1 MTEFDEINSFS
12 ISTYSNKEED
22 TNFNSEENKI
32 NEKNYPIRCSDCSN
46 IAILKAD
53 FKKNIFY
60 TMCDNHHRNEYNSF
74 SSLIKESNK
83 NFDNILC
90 NECKNLNNGLNIFRC
105 NICHLFICSD
115 CKSIH
120 TEKYE
125 HQEFEELNKIDN
137 HCSIHHAKF
146 KYFNKDRKYHLCE
159 SCYNSL
165 GEHENIIEINQFLE
179 TEENINNEYKDAIDN
194 FTICESIQKAF
205 NNWLDELTA
214 KIQKYCDTL
223 HNYCLLQKTII
234 NFLKSDN
241 NNREIYSNNFNVIMN
256 YEAFIKNKHIV
267 ETYLQQIKDKLNN
280 LNSDNADFEK
290 KSDNFISI
298 LNDFSEINLSV
309 DSQRIKEDD
318 IKKTNIKKLPNFP
331 KIENMKKLKLP
342 LKSEA
347 KCFTSLNKEK
357 NIVLGLANGAIE
369 IYEFAK
375 QDSFKYRLTIRE
387 FSKEIKFINEIDENI
402 FAATDGK
409 TCIKIFKYIKG
420 DINDYNLI
428 QTIDLNDLNSENIYS
443 MISLPI
449 LSSNANRH
457 YFCAG
462 DNENILIWKSNKQP
476 KNIQIPYFNKN
487 KEDEDPDISLTDISF
502 HEIQKEEDVSN
513 DEPLLFTLVK
523 KIKLNTLSRSLIEI
537 NDKYIASAC
546 TKTNTIK
553 IFDITRDFE
562 LKTEFRN
569 IMASSGSDI
578 FSLIPKLNLLIVGC
592 TDGFCFISTQH
603 LKIVKNIHCRYS
615 VTSLECS
622 SSDSFV
628 CCCSDKNENKI
639 RQYKIDDLTFSIKK
653 SSEKKCH
660 NYEIWNLKS
669 INNKL
674 FFTNNDN
681 YVSFLR

>member
-1 MTEFDEINSFS
+1 MTEFDEQNSFS

-32 NEKNYPIRCSDCSN
+32 DEKNYPIRCSDCSN
-46 IAILKAD
+46 IATLKAD

-60 TMCDNHHRNEYNSF
+60 TMCDNHHINEYKSF
-74 SSLIKESNK
+74 SSFIKEANK

-90 NECKNLNNGLNIFRC
+90 NECKNSNDGLNIFRC
-105 NICHLFICSD
+105 NTCNLFLCID

-125 HQEFEELNKIDN
+125 HKEFEELNKIDN
-137 HCSIHHAKF
+137 HCPIHHEKF
-146 KYFNKDRKYHLCE
+146 KYFNKHRKYHLCE

-179 TEENINNEYKDAIDN
+179 TEENINKEYMKAMENI
-194 FTICESIQKAF
+194 TICQNIQKSF
-205 NNWLDELTA
+205 NNWLDMLSS
-214 KIQKYCDTL
+214 KIQNYCDTL

-241 NNREIYSNNFNVIMN
+241 NNKEIYSNNFNVIMN
-256 YEAFIKNKHIV
+256 YEAFSNNKDIV
-267 ETYLQQIKDKLNN
+267 DTYLQQIQDKLNN
-280 LNSDNADFEK
+280 LHSENVDFEK
-290 KSDNFISI
+290 MSENYINI
-298 LNDFSEINLSV
+298 LNDFSEITLSV
-309 DSQRIKEDD
+309 DCEKIKEDNM
-318 IKKTNIKKLPNFP
+318 KKTNIKKLPNFP
-331 KIENMKKLKLP
+331 KIEKMKKLKLP

-347 KCFTSLNKEK
+347 KCFSSLNKEK

-387 FSKEIKFINEIDENI
+387 FNKEIKFINEIDENI

-409 TCIKIFKYIKG
+409 TCIKIFEYKSENNK
-420 DINDYNLI
+420 NDYNLI
-428 QTIDLNDLNSENIYS
+428 QTIDLNSENIYS

-462 DNENILIWKSNKQP
+462 DEENILIWKSNRQP

-487 KEDEDPDISLTDISF
+487 EEDEELNISLTDISF
-502 HEIQKEEDVSN
+502 HEIQKEENVSN
-513 DEPLLFTLVK
+513 DEPLYFTLVK
-523 KIKLNTLSRSLIEI
+523 TIKLNTLSRSLIEI
-537 NDKYIASAC
+537 NDKYLAC
-546 TKTNTIK
+546 ACSKTNTIK
-553 IFDITRDFE
+553 IFDITKDFE

-569 IMASSGSDI
+569 IMASAGSDI
-578 FSLIPKLNLLIVGC
+578 FSLIPKLNILIVGC
-592 TDGFCFISTQH
+592 VDGFCFISTQN
-603 LKIVKNIHCRYS
+603 LKIVKNIRCTYS

-622 SSDSFV
+622 SNNSFV

-639 RQYKIDDLTFSIKK
+639 RQYIIDDFTFSIKK

-660 NYEIWNLKS
+660 SYEIWNLKS
-669 INNKL
+669 INDKL

>member
-1 MTEFDEINSFS
+1 MTEFDEQNSFS
-12 ISTYSNKEED
+12 ISTCSNKEEA

-74 SSLIKESNK
+74 SSFIKEANK
-83 NFDNILC
+83 NFENILC
-90 NECKNLNNGLNIFRC
+90 NECKNSNNGLNIFRC
-105 NICHLFICSD
+105 NTCHLFICND

-120 TEKYE
+120 TEKFE
-125 HQEFEELNKIDN
+125 HKDFEELNKIDN
-137 HCSIHHAKF
+137 HCPIHHEKY
-146 KYFNKDRKYHLCE
+146 KYFNQDRKYHLCE
-159 SCYNSL
+159 TCFNSL
-165 GEHENIIEINQFLE
+165 GERENIIEIGQFLE
-179 TEENINNEYKDAIDN
+179 SEANINSEYKKAIEN
-194 FTICESIQKAF
+194 VTICQNIQKAF
-205 NNWLDELTA
+205 NNWLDELSA
-214 KIQKYCDTL
+214 KIQNYCDTL

-241 NNREIYSNNFNVIMN
+241 NNKEIYSNNFNVIMN
-256 YEAFIKNKHIV
+256 YEAFSKNKDIID
-267 ETYLQQIKDKLNN
+267 TYLQQIKNKLNN
-280 LNSDNADFEK
+280 VHSENIDFEIM
-290 KSDNFISI
+290 SNNYIDI

-309 DSQRIKEDD
+309 DCEQIKEDSMN
-318 IKKTNIKKLPNFP
+318 KRIKKLPNFP
-331 KIENMKKLKLP
+331 KIEKMKKLKLP

-347 KCFTSLNKEK
+347 KCFSSLNKEK

-375 QDSFKYRLTIRE
+375 QDAFKYKLTIRE

-409 TCIKIFKYIKG
+409 TCIKIFEYKNENK
-420 DINDYNLI
+420 DDYNLI
-428 QTIDLNDLNSENIYS
+428 QTIDLNSEYIYS

-462 DNENILIWKSNKQP
+462 DDENIMIWKSNRQP
-476 KNIQIPYFNKN
+476 RNIQIPYFNK
-487 KEDEDPDISLTDISF
+487 DEENDDLNNSLSDISI
-502 HEIQKEEDVSN
+502 HEIQKEENVNN
-513 DEPLLFTLVK
+513 DEPLFFTLVK
-523 KIKLNTLSRSLIEI
+523 KIKLNTISRSLIEI
-537 NDKYIASAC
+537 NDKYLAC
-546 TKTNTIK
+546 ACIKTNTIK
-553 IFDITRDFE
+553 IFDVTKDFE

-569 IMASSGSDI
+569 IMASAGSDI

-592 TDGFCFISTQH
+592 TDGFCFISTQN
-603 LKIVKNIHCRYS
+603 LKIVKTIHCRYS

-622 SSDSFV
+622 SNNSFV

-639 RQYKIDDLTFSIKK
+639 RQYIIDDFNFSIKK

-669 INNKL
+669 INDKL